1 MKLSVVIPAYN
12 RAEQLPFTLRSLLA
26 QERVAD
32 EILVVDD
39 GSMDNTASVAE
50 SFGQPVRVIRQLN
63 QGPGAARNRGLAE
76 AEGEFIHFFDSDD
89 LASPNLHRDQLAALA
104 ATGADLAYSP
114 WVKLRMDQPPLRP
127 TNHVLQAKG
136 LPRGGLVRALLTNW
150 STVPITWLVRRRLAQ
165 AVGGF
170 AQQLRC
176 GEDQL
181 FFLALLL
188 AGARAVHTPHT
199 LVLYRDD
206 PMEKLTAPSDP
217 AAKRRQLIDWA
228 RFLLAARS
236 QCLDAGVDPVAWFG
250 FRRRVFLALRDLQ
263 SVADPPR
270 ELIDVLASIIAAV
283 PTPSAVYQLSR
294 LIQQKGE
301 GFTARTLGRR
311 AHRSFR
317 PRAMRASQYEL
328 AAAVASD
335 AGLFSNILNRP

>member
-150 STVPITWLVRRRLAQ
+150 STVPITADSLRPLGGLPNSCVVARISCSFWRCCWLVRVRYTRPTLWCSIATIRWRSSLRPAIRQ
-165 AVGGF
+165 RSGG
-170 AQQLRC
+170 
-176 GEDQL
+176 
-181 FFLALLL
+181 
-188 AGARAVHTPHT
+188 
-199 LVLYRDD
+199 
-206 PMEKLTAPSDP
+206 S
-217 AAKRRQLIDWA
+217 
-228 RFLLAARS
+228 
-236 QCLDAGVDPVAWFG
+236 
-250 FRRRVFLALRDLQ
+250 
-263 SVADPPR
+263 
-270 ELIDVLASIIAAV
+270 
-283 PTPSAVYQLSR
+283 
-294 LIQQKGE
+294 
-301 GFTARTLGRR
+301 
-311 AHRSFR
+311 
-317 PRAMRASQYEL
+317 
-328 AAAVASD
+328 
-335 AGLFSNILNRP
+335 